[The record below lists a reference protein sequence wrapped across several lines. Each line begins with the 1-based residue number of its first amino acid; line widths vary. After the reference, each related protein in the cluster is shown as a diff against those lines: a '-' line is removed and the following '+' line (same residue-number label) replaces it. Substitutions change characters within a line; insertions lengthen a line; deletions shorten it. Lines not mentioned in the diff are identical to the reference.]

1 MPLPT
6 SVPANFWE
14 APELINIHRI
24 ASRPRLISHDRIGS
38 LLSNSD
44 EESPSYLALS
54 GKWFFKYIE
63 NPNDAPEGFIS
74 DEFDFSGWDTIQV
87 PSNWSMYAD
96 TADYGEYR
104 YHHRNTGVI
113 FSSALFGLKLGLSI
127 GGALAGW
134 ILAAYGF
141 VGNEAQNEEAKF
153 GILMCFSL
161 IPAGLAFLK
170 MITLFFYSLRDSDM
184 KAIEHALVERK
195 GDLHAPQ
202 N

>member
-1 MPLPT
+1 MPLPS

-24 ASRPRLISHDRIGS
+24 ASRPRLISHDSLGS
-38 LLSNSD
+38 LLSKSD

-74 DEFDFSGWDTIQV
+74 EEFDFSGWDTIQV

-96 TADYGEYR
+96 TADYGEYKYR
-104 YHHRNTGVI
+104 HRN
-113 FSSALFGLKLGLSI
+113 
-127 GGALAGW
+127 
-134 ILAAYGF
+134 
-141 VGNEAQNEEAKF
+141 KF

-195 GDLHAPQ
+195 EDLHAPQ